1 MTDEES
7 QRIERAFHDIGGDT
21 GRHQFTVDKNGYAFH
36 LPMKIARRNGIATNN
51 LAGMDPV

>member
-7 QRIERAFHDIGGDT
+7 QRIERSFHDIGGDT
-21 GRHQFTVDKNGYAFH
+21 GRHQFAVDKNGYAFH
-36 LPMKIARRNGIATNN
+36 LPMHIARRNGIATNN